1 MVGVPVVVHLVLRPL
16 ADAMELPIIGQ
27 VQWAALGLCSVPGNE
42 PVISLSQ
49 HPLQLIPLIKHFLS
63 CAPCM
68 LSQSFP
74 AKPCTNPTT
83 LQSVLILFIR

>member
-1 MVGVPVVVHLVLRPL
+1 MVSVPVVVHLVLRPL
-16 ADAMELPIIGQ
+16 ADAMELPVIGQ
-27 VQWAALGLCSVPGNE
+27 VQRAALGFCSVPGNE

-49 HPLQLIPLIKHFLS
+49 HPLQSIALLKLFLS

-74 AKPCTNPTT
+74 AKPFTNPTT
-83 LQSVLILFIR
+83 VQSVLILFNR